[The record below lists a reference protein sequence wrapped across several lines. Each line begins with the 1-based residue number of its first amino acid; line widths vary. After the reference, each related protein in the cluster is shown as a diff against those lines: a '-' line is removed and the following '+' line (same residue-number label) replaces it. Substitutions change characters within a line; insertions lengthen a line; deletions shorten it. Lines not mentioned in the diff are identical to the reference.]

1 VKKSGFNLR
10 DRKFRTVFWGADRRE
25 VHAALD
31 AVATEYER
39 LQAELRQI
47 SEERE
52 ALAREIERI
61 IELDRSVVRVL
72 VGAEEEAGIKRAAAR
87 RHGAALIAQAEEQAA
102 GLLRDSERE
111 RDGLQQDLA
120 AYVERRQH
128 AVRTLHAL
136 IGQMGTGE
144 DVSTSPE
151 PGAPASSAPV
161 TTGGSADP
169 RPLLQPVPA
178 TRSDDDW
185 LADVEQRLRV
195 AARELRPPV
204 DSGDPSEAETQ
215 ELLQDG
221 EPPEQMPE
229 RRVMLTAVP
238 SAPAAASLEPAAA
251 ANVEPFAEQPSAE
264 PASGTTGPAPFRSEE
279 TGAGLASMGEAPLSV
294 VDGESLAD
302 HVSPAPSAAAI
313 GAVSENTDL
322 TGGRRWSRRSLALAG
337 VGAAA
342 VIAIAVGLP
351 GLSGSKPP
359 GQAVRLRPS
368 GAQSPSAGTAVSPPA
383 APAAASEAGP
393 TGSAGTQA
401 PAALNVRLRPLRECW
416 VRVTVDGQ
424 RDERTLQPGEDIML
438 RGQGHVVLR
447 VGDAGALAVE
457 LNGRALPPLGPDGQV
472 VNKRIDASTAA
483 QLDAKAGEA
492 ARGSQ

>member
-1 VKKSGFNLR
+1 MKKSGFNLR

-87 RHGAALIAQAEEQAA
+87 RHSAALIAQAEEQAA
-102 GLLRDSERE
+102 SLLRDSERE
-111 RDGLQQDLA
+111 RDGLQQELA

-144 DVSTSPE
+144 DASSRPE
-151 PGAPASSAPV
+151 PGSAASSAQA
-161 TTGGSADP
+161 TTGTSAHP
-169 RPLLQPVPA
+169 RPVLQPVPA
-178 TRSDDDW
+178 VRSGDDW

-204 DSGDPSEAETQ
+204 DPGDPGEAETQ
-215 ELLQDG
+215 ELPQDV
-221 EPPEQMPE
+221 EAPAQTSE
-229 RRVMLTAVP
+229 RRVMLTGVT
-238 SAPAAASLEPAAA
+238 SAPVTTSTEAANLEPLP
-251 ANVEPFAEQPSAE
+251 EPSPAE
-264 PASGTTGPAPFRSEE
+264 PSSGAWGQTPFREQ
-279 TGAGLASMGEAPLSV
+279 TDADLAAVGGAPVSV
-294 VDGESLAD
+294 ADGESQAD
-302 HVSPAPSAAAI
+302 HISPSPSAVPI

-322 TGGRRWSRRSLALAG
+322 TAGRRWSRRSLALAG

-351 GLSGSKPP
+351 GMSGSKPP
-359 GQAVRLRPS
+359 GQAVKLRPS
-368 GAQSPSAGTAVSPPA
+368 GAQSPPGGDAASTPA
-383 APAAASEAGP
+383 APPASSEAGP
-393 TGSAGTQA
+393 TGSAGTQT

-438 RGQGHVVLR
+438 RGQEHVILR

-472 VNKRIDASTAA
+472 VNKRLDASTAA
-483 QLDAKAGEA
+483 QLDAKAGA
-492 ARGSQ
+492 AAGGGQ